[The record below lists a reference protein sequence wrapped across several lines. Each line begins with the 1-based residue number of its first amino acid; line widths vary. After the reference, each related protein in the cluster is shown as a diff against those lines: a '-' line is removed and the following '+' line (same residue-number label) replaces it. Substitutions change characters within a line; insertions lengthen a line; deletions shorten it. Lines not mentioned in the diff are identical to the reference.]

1 MMLHVASSMMC
12 VPGGLQDLTEGPWRQ
27 SNLDAGASRVI
38 AVPEPLGGAL
48 VVGESVIAY
57 MGQGQAMKCTPIKPT
72 IIRVRFCSGAS

>member
-1 MMLHVASSMMC
+1 M
-12 VPGGLQDLTEGPWRQ
+12 QDLTEGPWRQ

-57 MGQGQAMKCTPIKPT
+57 MSQGQAMKCTPIKPT
-72 IIRVRFCSGAS
+72 IIRVRCCFTSAHRSGPALRTTRN